1 MNTPS
6 YGLLPG
12 DFVPITWFST
22 IPLLLPDDVVQCLYH
37 VIMVG
42 ACLWHKM
49 NDDYYLAITYEIHKT
64 HATYY

>member
-1 MNTPS
+1 MDYYLS
-6 YGLLPG
+6 ILYQLP
-12 DFVPITWFST
+12 DFAQYL
-22 IPLLLPDDVVQCLYH
+22 LLLPDDAVQCLYH

-49 NDDYYLAITYEIHKT
+49 NDDYYLAIRYEIHKT